1 MKYLLWQLRKIIIKI
16 YPLIL
21 LATAIAL
28 SPSFSEGMIECGR
41 VIEIRIEDIL
51 IVVLELIWIAN
62 FSISKVDMLN
72 VNCNR
77 QEGNEKNYRLKPC
90 STK

>member
-1 MKYLLWQLRKIIIKI
+1 MAIKKNC
-16 YPLIL
+16 YKNLPLIL
-21 LATAIAL
+21 LTTAIAL
-28 SPSFSEGMIECGR
+28 SPSFSAGMIEGGR